1 MDAFAQQGIVVEAV
15 AQPAGGRL
23 PVASGAA
30 AFLVEV
36 FDALRHVEVGDEAY
50 VGLVD
55 AHAEGDG
62 GHDDEAFFAGEAV
75 LVFVALGHGEAGV
88 IRQGAVAV
96 FV

>member
-1 MDAFAQQGIVVEAV
+1 M
-15 AQPAGGRL
+15 
-23 PVASGAA
+23 
-30 AFLVEV
+30 
-36 FDALRHVEVGDEAY
+36 FDALRHVEVGDEAH
-50 VGLVD
+50 VGFVD